1 MWTWLWIAYEKTEC
15 IIYYFYGIYKSY
27 ESVGLSSNVQNFVN
41 SFKRLA
47 GLIDKQYNLN
57 LLPPPTNI

>member
-1 MWTWLWIAYEKTEC
+1 MWTWLWIAYEKTEF
-15 IIYYFYGIYKSY
+15 IIYDFYGIYKCY
-27 ESVGLSSNVQNFVN
+27 KSVGLSSNVQNFVN

-57 LLPPPTNI
+57 LLTTTTNI